1 MSGNGTLRNK
11 AALRMRVAGIIAQ
24 RKRLAVIVIGGVLLM
39 LAVVLTLVFLPAND
53 PQPKAT
59 WIWDTAQIEQRPE
72 EIVDFAEREDVKVI
86 FLQIGGG
93 VGNDSYRRFIS
104 LAASHGIE
112 VHALNGH
119 PEWALREQRREG
131 DDFLNWVAV
140 YNRGV
145 SPEERFKGVQFDVEP
160 YLLKTWTKERESIVE
175 QWMEGI
181 RAWTE
186 TAKYNNL
193 QIGAA
198 VPFWLDEIDH
208 PSKSVPLPLGNWMV
222 DRFDYLAIMAYRD
235 TAGRSYE
242 LARTTL
248 SEADRQKKQV
258 WVGVELGESTEG
270 PGVSFHGQPLA
281 SLNREMKQLEKL
293 GGRHASFAGVAV
305 HSYESWNSK
314 LRQPGK

>member
-1 MSGNGTLRNK
+1 M
-11 AALRMRVAGIIAQ
+11 AGFITQ
-24 RKRLAVIVIGGVLLM
+24 RKRLAIIILGGVLLM
-39 LAVVLTLVFLPAND
+39 LTMVLMLAFLPEGS
-53 PQPKAT
+53 QPKAT
-59 WIWDTAQIEQRPE
+59 WIWDAAQIEQRPE
-72 EIVDFAEREDVKVI
+72 EIVDFAEQEDVKVI
-86 FLQIGGG
+86 FLQIGSE
-93 VGNDSYRRFIS
+93 VHNESYRRFIS
-104 LAASHGIE
+104 LATSHGIE

-119 PEWALREQRREG
+119 PEWALREQRQEG
-131 DDFLNWVAV
+131 DDFLNWVVV

-145 SPEERFKGVQFDVEP
+145 SPEERFKGVQYDVEP

-208 PSKSVPLPLGNWMV
+208 PSESVQMPLGDWMV
-222 DRFDYLAIMAYRD
+222 SQFDYLAIMAYRD

-242 LARTTL
+242 LSRTTL
-248 SEADRQKKQV
+248 SEADRQGKQV

-270 PGVSFHGQPLA
+270 PGVSFHKQPLA
-281 SLNREMKQLEKL
+281 SLTREMKQLEKL
-293 GGRHASFAGVAV
+293 GGQHASFAGVAV
-305 HSYESWNSK
+305 HSYESWIDK